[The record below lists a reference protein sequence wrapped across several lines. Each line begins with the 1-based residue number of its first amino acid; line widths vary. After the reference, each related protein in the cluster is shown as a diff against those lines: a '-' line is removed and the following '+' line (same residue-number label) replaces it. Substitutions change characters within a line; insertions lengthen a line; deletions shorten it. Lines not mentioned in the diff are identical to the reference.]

1 MRPYR
6 LDSTRLELR
15 QHLSNVHIKFC
26 DKGCAGKSGR
36 EATRYAQEALAM
48 ARSLQAAALKSDL
61 KSDLILEGDPVQDK
75 LYEASALHNVAV
87 GKWRLGFMMIYDASH
102 GFLTWI
108 H

>member
-61 KSDLILEGDPVQDK
+61 KSDSFERATRCKTSSMRPRRCTTWQS
-75 LYEASALHNVAV
+75 AS
-87 GKWRLGFMMIYDASH
+87 GASD
-102 GFLTWI
+102 L
-108 H
+108 